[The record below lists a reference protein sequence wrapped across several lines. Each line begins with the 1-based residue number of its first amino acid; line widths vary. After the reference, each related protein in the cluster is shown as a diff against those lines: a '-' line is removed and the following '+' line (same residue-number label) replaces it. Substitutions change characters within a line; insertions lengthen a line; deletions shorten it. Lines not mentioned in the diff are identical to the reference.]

1 MAQGKEI
8 NKEIIYKIFISIVI
22 GLIGFF
28 LSIRPFVFL
37 LPPYKFEFMVGLALP
52 MIISLTWGWRYGLLS
67 VTSCLSFQT
76 IWFRSGWESVFSYSI
91 FILWIIWHG
100 WCAEKFRSSQK
111 RRWHPYIVEI
121 PFRIFNTIILY
132 TIFSWIFLAPA
143 PWVPEI
149 TSAANMPFVNFSAIG
164 AAINGYIIIV
174 LSSIIII
181 FGPVRKLFKLKEIKE
196 AIGNKA
202 VGFTAKV
209 KELIHGGYWVDVA
222 GIKCFMPGSLGG
234 LNKLHD
240 FSVLVGKEIVV
251 MPITFSKE
259 KDTLVVSHREYL
271 RTMIPTTI
279 ENLNETIKE
288 SRIGFVTGT
297 TKFGV
302 FAEFDE
308 CLTGLIPKAEL
319 TEEFQKSLDD
329 RSIKPGDKIEFWVKE
344 IISDRK
350 IILSQLGPKIDLWDG
365 IDEKYKPMMIAE
377 GKVTK
382 ITSYGAFVELE
393 KGISGLIHK
402 SKLKGADLS
411 KGDTINVKIGSVNV
425 SDRKITM
432 NIA

>member
-1 MAQGKEI
+1 MTEQEI
-8 NKEIIYKIFISIVI
+8 TVQLSDDPFDTKTIKVQVPEGTKLMCNEIYAADALSLYGLTDSTLQKTQLIEDNVSYTTRGIVSFISEDKSKA
-22 GLIGFF
+22 LIDIE
-28 LSIRPFVFL
+28 S
-37 LPPYKFEFMVGLALP
+37 KFTAYCT
-52 MIISLTWGWRYGLLS
+52 LTK
-67 VTSCLSFQT
+67 
-76 IWFRSGWESVFSYSI
+76 E
-91 FILWIIWHG
+91 
-100 WCAEKFRSSQK
+100 
-111 RRWHPYIVEI
+111 PDYIVNQLEVDMEI
-121 PFRIFNTIILY
+121 DVKIKTNSKTGDVIASI
-132 TIFSWIFLAPA
+132 SD
-143 PWVPEI
+143 
-149 TSAANMPFVNFSAIG
+149 AIKE
-164 AAINGYIIIV
+164 V
-174 LSSIIII
+174 
-181 FGPVRKLFKLKEIKE
+181 KLKEIKE

-240 FSVLVGKEIVV
+240 FSLLVGKEIVV

-308 CLTGLIPKAEL
+308 CLTGLIPKGEL

-350 IILSQLGPKIDLWDG
+350 IILNQLGPKIDLWDG
-365 IDEKYKPMMIAE
+365 VDEKYKPMMIAE